1 MSPKTLAREIE
12 VCMVLIGSQETFFRF
27 KTLTPIFP
35 TMVEKLSNP
44 SHYDDGNWN
53 FTSSLKQNSAEVKE
67 LKKTLKIFKLNQD
80 CSKQVIIE
88 KHSNLPNEF
97 GIIYDYLQDLMY
109 RNKNYDPNL
118 EVNGRL
124 WLRELYIQAQN
135 TIP

>member
-12 VCMVLIGSQETFFRF
+12 VGMVLIGSQETFFRF

-44 SHYDDGNWN
+44 DHYDDDNWN
-53 FTSSLKQNSAEVKE
+53 FGSSLNQDKAEVKE
-67 LKKTLKIFKLNQD
+67 LKKTLKLFKLNQD
-80 CSKQVIIE
+80 CSKHVIME
-88 KHSNLPNEF
+88 KHNNLPKEF
-97 GIIYDYLQDLMY
+97 ENIYDYLQDLMY

>member
-44 SHYDDGNWN
+44 NHYDDGNWN

-67 LKKTLKIFKLNQD
+67 LKKTLKIFKLN
-80 CSKQVIIE
+80 
-88 KHSNLPNEF
+88 
-97 GIIYDYLQDLMY
+97 
-109 RNKNYDPNL
+109 
-118 EVNGRL
+118 
-124 WLRELYIQAQN
+124 
-135 TIP
+135 